1 MLAHEGS
8 VPVCCSGY
16 LVFTREGS
24 VQIGME
30 DPHDNMCVGVF
41 VMCGWVYITMCVWV
55 YFSEDIGCWHVKAVR
70 G

>member
-1 MLAHEGS
+1 VLA
-8 VPVCCSGY
+8 
-16 LVFTREGS
+16 REGS
-24 VQIGME
+24 ARIGME

-41 VMCGWVYITMCVWV
+41 VMCVCVYITMCVWV